1 MRELEPAGRDRRAE
15 LALMDRG
22 RPAEVLLVDDSRGD
36 AVLAQRAFKELPVPT
51 SVTIASTGE
60 IALEILRQQGEYSG
74 KVLPDVILLDLIL
87 PQMSGMDV
95 LEAIKTD
102 AKLKHIPVIVMSSS
116 GAGQNILKAYREY
129 ANAYLIKPVDM
140 PQYRT
145 AIFMIEKFFFGL
157 ATLPA
162 TVDD

>member
-1 MRELEPAGRDRRAE
+1 MRELEHSGVGSRAG

-51 SVTIASTGE
+51 TVTIASTGE
-60 IALEILRQQGEYSG
+60 IALEILRQQGEYAG
-74 KVLPDVILLDLIL
+74 NVLPDVILLDLIL

-102 AKLKHIPVIVMSSS
+102 PRLKHIPVIVMSSS

-129 ANAYLIKPVDM
+129 ANAYLVKPVDM
-140 PQYRT
+140 QQYRT
-145 AIFMIEKFFFGL
+145 TIAMIEKFFFGL

-162 TVDD
+162 TIDD